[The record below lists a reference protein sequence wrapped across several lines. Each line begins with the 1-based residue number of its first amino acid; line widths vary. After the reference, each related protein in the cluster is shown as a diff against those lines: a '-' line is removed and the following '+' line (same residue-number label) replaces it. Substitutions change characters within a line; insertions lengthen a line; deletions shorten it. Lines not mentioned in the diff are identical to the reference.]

1 MEKVLIIA
9 TSLAEDS
16 RSQILARKFAA
27 HLAEQDISYELV
39 DLRDLNLPLAG
50 KTESWE
56 GAEIVALRKTI
67 LASSHIIFSVPI
79 YCYDVNAAA
88 KNVIELAG
96 RCFIK
101 KIVGFLCTAGG
112 HNSYM
117 SVMGLANHLMIDFR
131 SVIVPRFVYVVTSD
145 WTDETTLNPEI
156 EDRLKLLVVDMQSI
170 QVT

>member
-1 MEKVLIIA
+1 MKKVLIIA
-9 TSLAEDS
+9 TSLSEDS
-16 RSQILARKFAA
+16 RSQLLARKFVT
-27 HLAEQDISYELV
+27 HLADAGISHELV
-39 DLRDLNLPLAG
+39 DLRELNLPLAG

-56 GAEIVALRKTI
+56 GAEIIALREKI
-67 LASSHIIFSVPI
+67 IASSHIIFSVPI

-101 KIVGFLCTAGG
+101 KVVGFMCTAGG

-145 WTDETTLNPEI
+145 WREETTLNPEI
-156 EDRLKLLVVDMQSI
+156 EDRLKLLLMDMQSI